1 MNYPKSISNKNEAKE
16 IVESL
21 LKDLN
26 QLPTVAE
33 GINVSISQK
42 GECLIFKVADVY
54 GKAYIFEVEKDTG
67 GLKFKAN
74 KKEKGK

>member
-1 MNYPKSISNKNEAKE
+1 MSNLSGNNEAKE

-26 QLPTVAE
+26 LLPSVTE
-33 GINVSISQK
+33 GINVSISQR
-42 GECLIFKVADVY
+42 GEYLIFKVADMY
-54 GKAYIFEVEKDTG
+54 GKAYIFEVEKSTG
-67 GLKFKAN
+67 GLELKSKAN